1 MPVQNINPKAA
12 QALTNSG
19 AVFVDVRE
27 KNETECNKYVVSNI
41 IYLPLSEFEKNFKS
55 IIPAD
60 KNTPIILACQA
71 GGRSMMA
78 AGFLFKNGYFN
89 LSNLEGGLSRWL
101 SEGLPTEGEAG
112 TKSDCCSKPGCC

>member
-12 QALTNSG
+12 QTLANSG

-27 KNETECNKYVVSNI
+27 KNETECNKYIVANI
-41 IYLPLSEFEKNFKS
+41 IYLPLSEFEKNFKN
-55 IIPAD
+55 IIPED

-101 SEGLPTEGEAG
+101 SEGLPTEGEASK
-112 TKSDCCSKPGCC
+112 KSDCCSKPGCC